1 VIEPG
6 IASST
11 RPLVQVYIGFWGA
24 GTVLLLISLERAF
37 SRRRLFFWLGILC
50 LAVGASLGLLTDWAN
65 RLRAAM
71 SIAALVLCIACIAIK
86 LLRDKVRSRRHVRLL
101 KDAIEH
107 MGAERTDED

>member
-1 VIEPG
+1 MIEPG
-6 IASST
+6 LASST

-37 SRRRLFFWLGILC
+37 SRRRLFFGLGILC

-71 SIAALVLCIACIAIK
+71 SIGALVFCATAATVR
-86 LLRDKVRSRRHVRLL
+86 LLRDRIRSGRRLREL

-107 MGAERTDED
+107 MGPERE